1 MEDLVIRGATLV
13 DGSGAAAYTG
23 DLAIKDGVITQV
35 GGRAGAAKREIQAP
49 GCVVAPGWIDVHTH
63 YDGQAT
69 WDPYLSPST
78 WHGVTSAIMGN
89 CGMGFAPVHTD
100 RRDWLIKVMEG
111 VEDIPGS
118 VLHEGLQWDWETFP
132 EYLDALERRSFALD
146 VGAQIPHSA
155 VRAYVMGDRAIHH
168 DEATPKDL
176 VAMRDIVREGM
187 KAGAMGFSTSR
198 TFIHKY
204 DERKYPPGTFA
215 TAEEITGLGS
225 VLGEVGH
232 GVFQMTSNHPAM
244 GGEIPWLYQLAKNNK
259 LPVMFN
265 LQQTDPA
272 PDLWKDILKI
282 LDGAQQENVPLYA
295 GICGRPV
302 GLLFS
307 LQSSLHP
314 FIAHP
319 TYQSIAA
326 LPHEQRVQ
334 KMQEPEIRQRILT
347 EQRDL
352 VDRRAET
359 LFGSFHKMYRMAAHP
374 DYEPDPSTSV
384 AAMAK
389 TSGKAPLE
397 IVYDLMLEQ
406 NGKAII
412 YYPSFNYSYENL
424 DHLHQLLQHSHTVNS
439 LSDGGAHCNYI
450 CDVSLPT
457 FMLTHWVNGRTRGEK
472 LGLEH
477 IVKRQTLDTARVY
490 GLNDRGLLKPGFKAD
505 INVIDPKHLQL
516 HCPEFVHDL
525 PAGGRRLV
533 QRADGYVATIVRGQP
548 IFENGNAT
556 GALPGKVLR
565 GPQQLAG

>member
-1 MEDLVIRGATLV
+1 MEDLIIRGATIV
-13 DGSGAAAYTG
+13 DGSGAAAQIG
-23 DLAIKDGVITQV
+23 DIAVKDGLISQV
-35 GGRAGAAKREIQAP
+35 GGKAGVAQREIQAQ
-49 GCVVAPGWIDVHTH
+49 GALVTPGWIDIHTH

-78 WHGVTSAIMGN
+78 WHGVTTAIMGN
-89 CGMGFAPVHTD
+89 CGMGFAPVHAE

-146 VGAQIPHSA
+146 IGAQIPHSA
-155 VRAYVMGDRAIHH
+155 LRAYVMGDRAIHH

-176 VAMRDIVREGM
+176 FAMRNLVREGM
-187 KAGAMGFSTSR
+187 QAGAMGFSTSR

-215 TAEEITGLGS
+215 TADEITGLGS

-232 GVFQMTSNHPAM
+232 GVFQMTTNHA
-244 GGEIPWLYQLAKNNK
+244 GLQGEIPWLLQLARLNK

-272 PDLWKDILKI
+272 PDLWKDIVKT
-282 LDGAQQENVPLYA
+282 LDTAQTEGVPLFA
-295 GICGRPV
+295 AICGRPV

-307 LQSSLHP
+307 FQSSLHP

-319 TYQSIAA
+319 TYQSIAG
-326 LPHEQRVQ
+326 LPFEQRVKKLQ
-334 KMQEPEIRQRILT
+334 DPAIRQRILT

-359 LFGSFHKMYRMAAHP
+359 LFGSFHKMYRMAERP
-374 DYEPDPSTSV
+374 DYEPDPSQSV
-384 AAMAK
+384 AALAK
-389 TSGKAPLE
+389 QGNKVPLE
-397 IVYDLMLEQ
+397 MVYDLMLEQ
-406 NGKAII
+406 NGRAII

-424 DHLHQLLQHSHTVNS
+424 DHIHQLMQHRHTVNS

-457 FMLTHWVNGRTRGEK
+457 FMLTHWTKDRTRGP
-472 LGLEH
+472 LLPLEH
-477 IVKRQTLDTARVY
+477 IVKRQTFDTAQVY
-490 GLNDRGLLKPGFKAD
+490 GLNDRGLLKVGYKAD
-505 INVIDPKHLQL
+505 LNVIDPDALAL
-516 HCPEFVHDL
+516 HRPEFVHDL

-533 QRADGYVATIVRGQP
+533 QRADGYLATIVRGQP
-548 IFENGNAT
+548 IFENAQAT
-556 GALPGKVLR
+556 GSLPGQVLR
-565 GPQQLAG
+565 GPQAKAH

>member
-1 MEDLVIRGATLV
+1 
-13 DGSGAAAYTG
+13 
-23 DLAIKDGVITQV
+23 
-35 GGRAGAAKREIQAP
+35 
-49 GCVVAPGWIDVHTH
+49 
-63 YDGQAT
+63 
-69 WDPYLSPST
+69 
-78 WHGVTSAIMGN
+78 
-89 CGMGFAPVHTD
+89 
-100 RRDWLIKVMEG
+100 
-111 VEDIPGS
+111 
-118 VLHEGLQWDWETFP
+118 
-132 EYLDALERRSFALD
+132 
-146 VGAQIPHSA
+146 
-155 VRAYVMGDRAIHH
+155 
-168 DEATPKDL
+168 
-176 VAMRDIVREGM
+176 MR
-187 KAGAMGFSTSR
+187 
-198 TFIHKY
+198 
-204 DERKYPPGTFA
+204 
-215 TAEEITGLGS
+215 
-225 VLGEVGH
+225 
-232 GVFQMTSNHPAM
+232 
-244 GGEIPWLYQLAKNNK
+244 
-259 LPVMFN
+259 
-265 LQQTDPA
+265 
-272 PDLWKDILKI
+272 
-282 LDGAQQENVPLYA
+282 
-295 GICGRPV
+295 
-302 GLLFS
+302 
-307 LQSSLHP
+307 
-314 FIAHP
+314 
-319 TYQSIAA
+319 
-326 LPHEQRVQ
+326 
-334 KMQEPEIRQRILT
+334 EPEIRQRILT

-359 LFGSFHKMYRMAAHP
+359 LFGSFHKMYRMAAQP

-389 TSGKAPLE
+389 ASGKAPLE

-457 FMLTHWVNGRTRGEK
+457 FMLTHWVNGRTRGER

-548 IFENGNAT
+548 IFENATAT

>member
-1 MEDLVIRGATLV
+1 MHDLVIRSATLV
-13 DGSGAAAYTG
+13 DGSGQPSMTG
-23 DLAIKDGVITQV
+23 DIAVKDGRITQV
-35 GGRAGAAKREIQAP
+35 GGKAGPGSREILAD
-49 GCVVAPGWIDVHTH
+49 GCLVTPGWIDVHTH

-78 WHGVTSAIMGN
+78 WHGVTTAIMGN
-89 CGMGFAPVHTD
+89 CGMGFAPVQSD

-132 EYLDALERRSFALD
+132 EYLDALDRRRFALD

-155 VRAYVMGDRAIHH
+155 VRAYVMGDRGIHH
-168 DEATPKDL
+168 DEANPKDL
-176 VAMRDIVREGM
+176 IAMREIVREGM
-187 KAGAMGFSTSR
+187 QAGAMGFSTSR

-215 TAEEITGLGS
+215 TADEITSLGS

-232 GVFQMTSNHPAM
+232 GVFQMTSNHAAM
-244 GGEIPWLYQLAKNNK
+244 AGEIPWLMQLARHNK

-272 PDLWKDILKI
+272 PDLWKDILKT
-282 LDGAQQENVPLYA
+282 LDTAQSEQVPLYA

-302 GLLFS
+302 GILFS
-307 LQSSLHP
+307 FQSSLHP

-319 TYQSIAA
+319 TYQSFAE
-326 LPHEQRVQ
+326 LPFDARLS
-334 KMQEPEIRQRILT
+334 KLRDPAIRQKILT

-359 LFGSFHKMYRMAAHP
+359 LFGSFHKMYRMAERP
-374 DYEPDPSTSV
+374 DYEPSPDQSV
-384 AAMAK
+384 AAMAAR
-389 TSGKAPLE
+389 SGIAPLE
-397 IVYDLMLEQ
+397 IVYDMMLE
-406 NGKAII
+406 NDGRAII

-424 DHLHQLLQHSHTVNS
+424 DHVHALMQHSQTVNS

-457 FMLTHWVNGRTRGEK
+457 FMLTHWVNGRTRGQR
-472 LGLEH
+472 LPLEH
-477 IVKRQTLDTARVY
+477 IVRRQTLDTAKIY
-490 GLNDRGLLKPGFKAD
+490 GLQDRGLLKPGFKAD
-505 INVIDPKHLQL
+505 INIIDPDALAL
-516 HCPEFVHDL
+516 HRPEFVHDL

-533 QRADGYVATIVRGQP
+533 QRADGYIATIVRGQP
-548 IFENGNAT
+548 IFEHGVET
-556 GALPGKVLR
+556 DALPGKVLR
-565 GPQQLAG
+565 GPQVMGS